1 MKSLGFE
8 LFMTLT
14 IFLCIMYFKREVK
27 RCFLFVDYAQR
38 EFRKNNLYFLRHDFS
53 RGNNFMV
60 TFLVP
65 GSPTLPIQI
74 KDYLV
79 LKP

>member
-1 MKSLGFE
+1 
-8 LFMTLT
+8 
-14 IFLCIMYFKREVK
+14 MYFKREVK

-53 RGNNFMV
+53 RGNNFKV

-65 GSPTLPIQI
+65 GSPTLHPNKGLSGTQSITPLQ
-74 KDYLV
+74 
-79 LKP
+79 